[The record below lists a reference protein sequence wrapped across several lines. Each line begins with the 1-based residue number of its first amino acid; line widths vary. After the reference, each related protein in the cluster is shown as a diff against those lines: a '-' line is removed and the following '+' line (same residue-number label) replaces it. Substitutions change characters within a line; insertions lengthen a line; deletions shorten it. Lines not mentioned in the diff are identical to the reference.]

1 MTSPDSNVILDVSQL
16 GELVERVADDLQ
28 AGSTAEART
37 ALTPLRSADL
47 AAVLAELPESLLP
60 GALELLDNHALA
72 EALGMLNSTDAGV
85 VFQAINLER
94 RASVL
99 EHADPEDAADML
111 HTVDFNEAS
120 HTLVRMSNSEAIGEL
135 LVHRDEDAG
144 GLMSPDFITLRNYW
158 TARHA
163 LRVLRDGEPRPEALR
178 QLYVIDAQDQLV
190 GRLELSTIVFA
201 KPGST
206 MSDIMN
212 PDVISVSATD
222 DQEEA
227 VRVMER
233 YQLVSVPVTNASNR
247 LEGVIG
253 VSDLVN
259 VAEQEATEDML
270 RIIGVTG
277 QITSQ
282 RKFTESVR
290 NRLPWLMLNLAT
302 VLVAGFALSWFEP
315 TLDSLAVLAVF
326 LPVVMG
332 QAGIAGVQTLT
343 IIVRMLALGDR
354 PFSVPRML
362 IDELILGIAQGLF
375 VGAVLGAI
383 VYFWQRDG
391 ALTILVTVS
400 MVLNLAVA
408 ALAGVIVPSVLR
420 IVKVDPATAS
430 AVFVTTATDVC
441 GIILYLGLAT
451 VFLTTLVN

>member
-1 MTSPDSNVILDVSQL
+1 MNAPEVNVILDVSQL
-16 GELVERVADDLQ
+16 GELVQQVADDIE
-28 AGSTAEART
+28 AGSFDDVRATLSTMRAG
-37 ALTPLRSADL
+37 DL
-47 AAVLAELPESLLP
+47 ATVLAELPESILP
-60 GALELLDNHALA
+60 QALDLLDDRALA
-72 EALGMLNSTDAGV
+72 EAMGMLNSADVGT
-85 VFQAINLER
+85 VFQAIELDR
-94 RASVL
+94 RAAVL
-99 EHADPEDAADML
+99 EHAAPEDVADML
-111 HTVDFNEAS
+111 HTVDRSEFA
-120 HTLVRMSNSEAIGEL
+120 HTLSQMPNSDDIAKL
-135 LVHRDEDAG
+135 LVHKDEDAG
-144 GLMSPDFITLRNYW
+144 GLMSPDFIALRDYW
-158 TARHA
+158 TARY
-163 LRVLRDGEPRPEALR
+163 VLTVLKDRDLRPEDLR
-178 QLYVIDAQDQLV
+178 QLYVADAQDQLV
-190 GRLELSTIVFA
+190 GRLELATIVFA
-201 KPGST
+201 KPGTT
-206 MSDIMN
+206 MSEIMN
-212 PDVISVSATD
+212 RDVISVSATD

-233 YQLVSVPVTNASNR
+233 YELVAVPVTNTSNK

-277 QITSQ
+277 SITSQ

-290 NRLPWLMLNLAT
+290 SRLPWLMLNLAT
-302 VLVAGFALSWFEP
+302 VLIAGFALSWFEP

-332 QAGIAGVQTLT
+332 QAGIAGTQTLT

-362 IDELILGIAQGLF
+362 IDEMLLGIAQGLF

-383 VYFWQRDG
+383 FYFWQRDG
-391 ALTILVTVS
+391 ALTLLVTAS
-400 MVLNLAVA
+400 MVLNLVVA

-441 GIILYLGLAT
+441 GIVLYLGLAT
-451 VFLTTLVN
+451 AFLTTLVT

>member
-1 MTSPDSNVILDVSQL
+1 MNSPEVNVILDVSQL
-16 GELVERVADDLQ
+16 GELVQQVADDIE
-28 AGSTAEART
+28 AGSFDDVRATLST
-37 ALTPLRSADL
+37 MRSGDL
-47 AAVLAELPESLLP
+47 ATVLAELPESILP
-60 GALELLDNHALA
+60 QALDLLDDRALA
-72 EALGMLNSTDAGV
+72 EAMGMLNSADVGT
-85 VFQAINLER
+85 VFQAIELDR
-94 RASVL
+94 RAGVL
-99 EHADPEDAADML
+99 EHADPEDVADML
-111 HTVDFNEAS
+111 HTVDRSEFA
-120 HTLVRMSNSEAIGEL
+120 HTLSQMPNRDAIGQL
-135 LVHRDEDAG
+135 LVHEDEDAG
-144 GLMSPDFITLRNYW
+144 GLMSPDFIK
-158 TARHA
+158 
-163 LRVLRDGEPRPEALR
+163 LRDFWSARYALTVMREGDTRPEALR
-178 QLYVIDAQDQLV
+178 QLYVVDAQDQLV
-190 GRLELSTIVFA
+190 GRLELATIVFA
-201 KPGST
+201 KPSEK
-206 MSDIMN
+206 MSEIMN

-233 YQLVSVPVTNASNR
+233 YELVAVPVTNTANK

-277 QITSQ
+277 SITAQ

-290 NRLPWLMLNLAT
+290 SRLPWLMLNLAT
-302 VLVAGFALSWFEP
+302 VLIAGFALSWFEP

-332 QAGIAGVQTLT
+332 QAGIAGTQTLT

-362 IDELILGIAQGLF
+362 IDEMLLGIAQGLF

-391 ALTILVTVS
+391 ALTLLVTAS
-400 MVLNLAVA
+400 MVLNLVVA

-441 GIILYLGLAT
+441 GIVLYLGLAT
-451 VFLTTLVN
+451 AFLTTLVT

>member
-1 MTSPDSNVILDVSQL
+1 MNSPDVNVILDVSQL
-16 GELVERVADDLQ
+16 GELGQQVAEELA
-28 AGSTAEART
+28 AGSSDEARA
-37 ALTPLRSADL
+37 ALTRLRSSDL

-60 GALELLDNHALA
+60 QAIELVENRALA
-72 EALGMLNSTDAGV
+72 DALGMLNSSDAGI
-85 VFQAINLER
+85 VFRAIKLER
-94 RASVL
+94 RSSVL
-99 EHADPEDAADML
+99 EYATPADAADML
-111 HTVDFNEAS
+111 RTVGFNEAS
-120 HTLVRMSNSEAIGEL
+120 QTLVQLSKSEVVGSL
-135 LVHRDEDAG
+135 LVHEEEDAG
-144 GLMSPDFITLRNYW
+144 RLMSPEFIKLRDYW

-163 LRVLRDGEPRPEALR
+163 LRVMKEAKPRPEALR
-178 QLYVIDAQDQLV
+178 QLFIVDAQDQLV
-190 GRLELSTIVFA
+190 GRLELATIVFA
-201 KPGST
+201 SLGAR

-212 PDVISVSATD
+212 TDVISVSATD

-233 YQLVSVPVTNASNR
+233 YELVSVPVTNSANQ
-247 LEGVIG
+247 LTGVIG

-277 QITSQ
+277 SINSQ

-290 NRLPWLMLNLAT
+290 HRLPWLMLNLAT
-302 VLVAGFALSWFEP
+302 VLIAGFALSWFEP

-332 QAGIAGVQTLT
+332 QAGIAGTQTLT

-362 IDELILGIAQGLF
+362 IDEMILGIAQGLF

-391 ALTILVTVS
+391 ALTLLVTVS

-441 GIILYLGLAT
+441 GIVLYLGLAT
-451 VFLTTLVN
+451 AFLTTLVK